1 MGLASKMAL
10 AYAVN
15 QGASVASQYVAN
27 KPSPYPQGGAPPQQ
41 AGQAAGYYQQGAP
54 PPQQHA
60 QGGYQQQGYSP
71 GYVQQP
77 QQQQQHA
84 YGAPAPL
91 PLPGSASGPGSSS
104 AMTNPQ
110 MILDVL
116 RRGVQDQNFQAFY
129 PPGSLEQL
137 AQQIAHSGALARIA
151 AEWRLPAEIAMDL
164 ARLALVD
171 VQCMLDNSGSLAF
184 EENGERIDDAKMIMS
199 RVAQAAGL
207 FDSDGMQICVMNG
220 NTVGQGI
227 KNEAQAAQLMS
238 TVTFSGLTPLG
249 TSFEQKVLHP
259 LVAAARSNTL
269 RKPVLAIVVTDGEPA
284 GEHRY
289 KIVQAIT
296 DAKRALTSTRY
307 GADALSIELAQVGS
321 DQKAAAFLN
330 EIDVHPEIGSF
341 VDVTGNFEME
351 SAQMQQTTGIALSP
365 DLWVIKLMLGA
376 LDTAYDS
383 HDERRH

>member
-1 MGLASKMAL
+1 MAL

-15 QGASVASQYVAN
+15 QGAGVASQYIAN

-54 PPQQHA
+54 PPQQH
-60 QGGYQQQGYSP
+60 QQQQQGYNP
-71 GYVQQP
+71 GYVQQQP
-77 QQQQQHA
+77 QQHA

-110 MILDVL
+110 MILNVL
-116 RRGVQDQNFQAFY
+116 RQGVHDQNFQAFY

-151 AEWRLPAEIAMDL
+151 AEWRLPTEVAMDL

-171 VQCMLDNSGSLAF
+171 VQKLVDDSGSMAF
-184 EENGERIDDAKMIMS
+184 EENGERIDDAKMIIS
-199 RVAQAAGL
+199 KVAQAATL
-207 FDSDGMQICVMNG
+207 FDTDGIQICFLNSPV
-220 NTVGQGI
+220 VGQGI
-227 KNEAQAAQLMS
+227 KNDAQAQQLLS
-238 TVTFSGLTPLG
+238 SINFSGLTPLG
-249 TSFEQKVLHP
+249 TSFERKVLHP
-259 LVAAARSNTL
+259 LVAAARSGTL
-269 RKPVLAIVVTDGEPA
+269 RKPVLAIIVTDGEPA
-284 GEHRY
+284 GEHRH
-289 KIVQAIT
+289 KLVQAIT
-296 DAKRALTSTRY
+296 DAKRALASTRY
-307 GADALSIELAQVGS
+307 GADALSIELAQVGN

-365 DLWVIKLMLGA
+365 DMWLVKLLLGA